1 MKKNKAL
8 DLLNEINFI
17 KMMKNYKSEFLK
29 QDLLAGLSVA
39 AIALPQNMAYALIIG
54 VNPIYGIYTSIIS
67 MVLATL
73 GGVSSYM
80 IVGPTN
86 MMAMA
91 IASSLKFVTGENYLA
106 VLFLLTLLVGVFQLV
121 FGLLN
126 LGNLVNYV
134 SHPVIIGL
142 STGAALLI
150 GVGQLQNFLGLSLA
164 GGPNLFTNIY
174 KIAVNLDQVNLLTV
188 YLGILTIV
196 TILIIQ
202 KINSKLPSYLITLIV
217 ITVIVFTFNLENQI
231 EVIGDLPASIP
242 EFNLVSL
249 SVPYLGEIITKSL
262 SIALLGLIQTLAVVK
277 SLAAKTG
284 EEANINKEFIG
295 QGIINIGCSLFSS
308 FAIAGSF
315 AKSFANYQA
324 GAKTRLSEFF
334 VALAIMIFMLLFS
347 PVFKYIPIVAL
358 AGLVIVVAVSM
369 IDVEELKQ
377 AFQTTKGDALIFIST
392 FIATITAPSI
402 DYAIYFGVLVS
413 VIVVLRESSKVNIKP
428 VHYEED
434 PKKGELRQT
443 ENVDELAED
452 LEEDKK
458 GEEKDC
464 IVVDLSG
471 NLHFSSVDNLKE
483 ELERLLPTGENFVI
497 RMRNIERI
505 DLTIIRELKG
515 FIAKVHK
522 KNGLVKFAG
531 VNKKLYKV
539 LENSGIVDKVG
550 EENIFKIERIL
561 LNSTKQALDATYE
574 EKNGEQKEDGSE
586 STEDNNL
593 QDENL
598 QANSKEK

>member
-1 MKKNKAL
+1 MKKNKSL
-8 DLLNEINFI
+8 ELLNEINFI
-17 KMMKNYKSEFLK
+17 KMIKNYKLEFLK
-29 QDLLAGLSVA
+29 QDFLAGLSVA

-54 VNPIYGIYTSIIS
+54 VNPIYGVYTSIVS
-67 MVLATL
+67 MILATL
-73 GGVSSYM
+73 AGVSSYM

-106 VLFLLTLLVGVFQLV
+106 VLFLLTLLIGIFQLL
-121 FGLLN
+121 FGLFK

-174 KIAVNLDQVNLLTV
+174 TVAINLDQVNLLTV
-188 YLGILTIV
+188 YLGILTIL

-217 ITVIVFTFNLENQI
+217 ITLLVFAFDLQNQV

-242 EFNLVSL
+242 EFNLISI
-249 SVPYLGEIITKSL
+249 SVPYLGEILTKSL

-277 SLAAKTG
+277 SLTARTG
-284 EEANINKEFIG
+284 EEADINKEFIG
-295 QGIINIGCSLFSS
+295 QGIINIGCSFFSS

-334 VALAIMIFMLLFS
+334 VALAIIIFMLLFS

-369 IDVEELKQ
+369 IDIAELKQ

-413 VIVVLRESSKVNIKP
+413 IIVVLRESSKVNIKP

-458 GEEKDC
+458 VEEKDC

-471 NLHFSSVDNLKE
+471 NLHFSSVDNLKA

-515 FIAKVHK
+515 FIAKVHDK
-522 KNGLVKFAG
+522 GGLVKIAG

-539 LENSGIVDKVG
+539 LENSGIIDKVG
-550 EENIFKIERIL
+550 EENIFEIEGIL

-574 EKNGEQKEDGSE
+574 EKNGKEREKDSTTSNDKDLE
-586 STEDNNL
+586 SDSN
-593 QDENL
+593 QD
-598 QANSKEK
+598 

>member
-1 MKKNKAL
+1 MKKNKSL
-8 DLLNEINFI
+8 ELLNEINFI
-17 KMMKNYKSEFLK
+17 KMIKNYKLEFLK
-29 QDLLAGLSVA
+29 QDFLAGLSVA

-54 VNPIYGIYTSIIS
+54 VNPIYGVYTSIVS
-67 MVLATL
+67 MILATL
-73 GGVSSYM
+73 AGVSSYM

-106 VLFLLTLLVGVFQLV
+106 VLFLLTLLIGIFQLL
-121 FGLLN
+121 FGLFK

-174 KIAVNLDQVNLLTV
+174 TVAINLDQVNLLTV
-188 YLGILTIV
+188 YLGILTIL

-217 ITVIVFTFNLENQI
+217 ITLLVFAFDLQNQV

-242 EFNLVSL
+242 EFNLISI
-249 SVPYLGEIITKSL
+249 SVPYLGEILTKSL

-277 SLAAKTG
+277 SLTARTG
-284 EEANINKEFIG
+284 EEADINKEFIG
-295 QGIINIGCSLFSS
+295 QGIINIGCSFFSS

-334 VALAIMIFMLLFS
+334 VALAIIIFMLLFS

-369 IDVEELKQ
+369 IDIAELKQ

-413 VIVVLRESSKVNIKP
+413 IIVVLRESSKVNIKP

-458 GEEKDC
+458 VEEKDC

-471 NLHFSSVDNLKE
+471 NLHFSSVDNLKA

-497 RMRNIERI
+497 RMRNIERM

-515 FIAKVHK
+515 FIAKVHNK
-522 KNGLVKFAG
+522 GGLVKIAG
-531 VNKKLYKV
+531 VNEKLYKV
-539 LENSGIVDKVG
+539 LENSGIIDKVG
-550 EENIFKIERIL
+550 EENIFEIEGIL

-574 EKNGEQKEDGSE
+574 EKNGKEREKDSTTSNDKDLE
-586 STEDNNL
+586 SDSN
-593 QDENL
+593 QD
-598 QANSKEK
+598 

>member
-1 MKKNKAL
+1 MKKNKSL
-8 DLLNEINFI
+8 ELLNEINFI
-17 KMMKNYKSEFLK
+17 KMIKNYKLEFLK
-29 QDLLAGLSVA
+29 QDFLAGLSVA

-54 VNPIYGIYTSIIS
+54 VNPIYGVYTSIVS
-67 MVLATL
+67 MILATL
-73 GGVSSYM
+73 AGVSSYM

-106 VLFLLTLLVGVFQLV
+106 VLFLLTLLIGIFQLL
-121 FGLLN
+121 FGLFK

-174 KIAVNLDQVNLLTV
+174 TVAINLDQVNLLTV
-188 YLGILTIV
+188 YLGILTIL

-217 ITVIVFTFNLENQI
+217 ITLLVFAFDLQNQV

-242 EFNLVSL
+242 EFNLISI
-249 SVPYLGEIITKSL
+249 SVPYLGEILTKSL

-277 SLAAKTG
+277 SLTARTG
-284 EEANINKEFIG
+284 EEADINKEFIG
-295 QGIINIGCSLFSS
+295 QGIINIGCSFFSS

-334 VALAIMIFMLLFS
+334 VALAIIIFMLLFS

-369 IDVEELKQ
+369 IDIAELKQ

-413 VIVVLRESSKVNIKP
+413 IIVVLRESSKVNIKP

-458 GEEKDC
+458 VEEKDC

-471 NLHFSSVDNLKE
+471 NLHFSSVDNLKA

-497 RMRNIERI
+497 RMRNIERM

-515 FIAKVHK
+515 FIAKVHDK
-522 KNGLVKFAG
+522 GGLVKIAG

-539 LENSGIVDKVG
+539 LENSGIIDKVG
-550 EENIFKIERIL
+550 EENIFEIEGIL

-574 EKNGEQKEDGSE
+574 EKNGKEREKDSTTSNDKDLE
-586 STEDNNL
+586 SDSK
-593 QDENL
+593 QD
-598 QANSKEK
+598 

>member
-1 MKKNKAL
+1 MKKNKSL
-8 DLLNEINFI
+8 ELLNEINFI
-17 KMMKNYKSEFLK
+17 KMMKNYKLEFLK
-29 QDLLAGLSVA
+29 QDFLAGLSVA

-54 VNPIYGIYTSIIS
+54 VNPIYGVYTSIVS
-67 MVLATL
+67 MILATL
-73 GGVSSYM
+73 AGVSSYM

-106 VLFLLTLLVGVFQLV
+106 VLFLLTLLIGIFQLL
-121 FGLLN
+121 FGLFK

-174 KIAVNLDQVNLLTV
+174 TVAINLDQVNLLTV
-188 YLGILTIV
+188 YLGILTIL

-217 ITVIVFTFNLENQI
+217 ITLLVFAFDLQNQV

-242 EFNLVSL
+242 EFNLISI
-249 SVPYLGEIITKSL
+249 SVPYLGEILTKSL

-277 SLAAKTG
+277 SLTARTG
-284 EEANINKEFIG
+284 EEADINKEFIG
-295 QGIINIGCSLFSS
+295 QGIINIGCSFFSS

-334 VALAIMIFMLLFS
+334 VALAIIIFMLLFS

-369 IDVEELKQ
+369 IDIAELKQ

-413 VIVVLRESSKVNIKP
+413 IIVVLRESSKVNIKP

-458 GEEKDC
+458 VEEKDC

-471 NLHFSSVDNLKE
+471 NLHFSSVDNLKA

-515 FIAKVHK
+515 FIAKVHDK
-522 KNGLVKFAG
+522 GGLVKIAG

-539 LENSGIVDKVG
+539 LENSGIIDKVG
-550 EENIFKIERIL
+550 EENIFEIEGIL

-574 EKNGEQKEDGSE
+574 EKNGKEREKDSTTSNDKDLE
-586 STEDNNL
+586 SDSK
-593 QDENL
+593 QD
-598 QANSKEK
+598 